1 MAKGTTQ
8 KAKRIIIDL
17 LLFAVVFVG
26 VLYVD
31 NDIGIRKEKIVSDI
45 RSSQRIDKNWI
56 TDGETSDSMAAY
68 ISYPEDGSDHT
79 YSVFVNRPGLSF
91 GYFFRAGGSLTG
103 EGKYISEFTLDGYQ
117 ERAFIAT
124 STLRVAQLEINDGQ
138 DIQVIE
144 FDSEKPFAIVLPVN
158 AGELVF
164 YDITGEA
171 VAVCECPL

>member
-1 MAKGTTQ
+1 MSKVTTQ
-8 KAKRIIIDL
+8 IVKRVIIGTVLIV
-17 LLFAVVFVG
+17 VVFVG
-26 VLYVD
+26 VLHVN

-45 RSSQRIDKNWI
+45 RSSQRIDENWI

-68 ISYPEDGSDHT
+68 ISYPKDNTDHT
-79 YSVFVNRPGLSF
+79 YSIFVNRPGLSF

-103 EGKYISEFTLDGYQ
+103 ADKYISEFTLDGYQ

-124 STLRVAQLEINDGQ
+124 SALKVARLEINDSQ

-144 FDSEKPFAIVLPVN
+144 FDSEKPFSIVLPIN

-164 YDITGEA
+164 YDINGEA